1 MGEAL
6 TNIYI
11 ERKGRTVK
19 PMNLFYSQC
28 TANKIKG
35 LFLALFFMKLFD
47 CVVKSIRCCQS
58 LDFFSDFTD
67 THPQNPKLTH
77 LLGSHG

>member
-11 ERKGRTVK
+11 ERKERTVK

-35 LFLALFFMKLFD
+35 LFLALFFMKLFVS
-47 CVVKSIRCCQS
+47 VVKSIRCCQS
-58 LDFFSDFTD
+58 LDFFSDSTD

>member
-11 ERKGRTVK
+11 ERKERTVK

-47 CVVKSIRCCQS
+47 CVAKSIRCCQS
-58 LDFFSDFTD
+58 LDFFSDSTD